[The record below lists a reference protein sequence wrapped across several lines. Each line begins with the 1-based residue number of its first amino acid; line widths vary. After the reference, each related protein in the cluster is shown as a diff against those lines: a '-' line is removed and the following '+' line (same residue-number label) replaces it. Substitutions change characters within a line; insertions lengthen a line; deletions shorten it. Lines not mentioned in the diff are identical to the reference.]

1 MSFLSKLFGFKKPSN
16 PEPEL
21 YRELY
26 ANDCNWDNEY
36 FAEIINESNLPGY
49 TVERD
54 VHPAIFDASA
64 HPKCYPVT
72 FLIKKDGNPILAVM
86 IMNMNQTNA
95 MISRGAYSVLEA
107 QGIKY
112 IRFFRE
118 MKNEKYYVTNRV
130 QQNLY

>member
-1 MSFLSKLFGFKKPSN
+1 MSFLSKLFGFKKPSK

-21 YRELY
+21 YDVLY
-26 ANDCNWDNEY
+26 ENDCNWGDEY
-36 FAEIINESNLPGY
+36 FAGIINEANFPGY
-49 TVERD
+49 TIERD

-72 FLIKKDGNPILAVM
+72 FLIKKDGGPVLAVM
-86 IMNMNQTNA
+86 IMKMNQMNA
-95 MISRGAYSVLEA
+95 MIARGTYSILEE

-112 IRFFRE
+112 VRFFRE
-118 MKNEKYYVTNRV
+118 MKNERFYVMNRV